1 MPEEPTSSHATHRRG
16 SSRIIALICWIFSG
30 ASILA
35 SLAAIVILEDKGTG
49 IFLGLIAAGICR
61 ILLGEVV
68 PRYEKRANAE
78 ANSKDTSP

>member
-1 MPEEPTSSHATHRRG
+1 MPEEPTSSQATKSRG
-16 SSRIIALICWIFSG
+16 SSGVIALICWILSG

-49 IFLGLIAAGICR
+49 IFLGLIAAGVCR
-61 ILLGEVV
+61 ILLGEVI
-68 PRYEKRANAE
+68 PRYEQRANAE